1 MGKAIIEITEN
12 PVTVGI
18 IDTKVIVELGVS
30 GPQGPQLPLG
40 YVHHQSSASTTWTIN
55 HNLSFIP
62 NITIVDSSGNVIEGS
77 YNYPDS
83 DTVIAN
89 FSNSFAGEA
98 YLS

>member
-18 IDTKVIVELGVS
+18 IDNKVVVELGVS

-40 YVHHQSSASTTWTIN
+40 HVHYQASASTTWIIN

-77 YNYPDS
+77 YNYPNS
-83 DTVIAN
+83 DVVIAN